1 MGASRA
7 CAASARMVVWSSP
20 TPHFT
25 PKHEWSFRNNA
36 ICGITLPAWLEVL
49 WRRRQH
55 VEWSVYWQRVAFISA
70 IALFNSLLAIVESL
84 LHGRAIARQRVH
96 TRPLFILGHPRT
108 GTTLLHNLLALDV
121 ETFGVCSTFC
131 AGFPSSFLWFERF
144 KSLLSGMVDSKRPMD
159 DMELSL
165 DVPQEVHTHPLTPCY

>member
-1 MGASRA
+1 
-7 CAASARMVVWSSP
+7 MVVWSSP

-36 ICGITLPAWLEVL
+36 ICGITLSAWLEVL

-55 VEWSVYWQRVAFISA
+55 VEWSRYWQRVVFISA
-70 IALFNSLLAIVESL
+70 IALFNSLLAVVEYVIY
-84 LHGRAIARQRVH
+84 GRAIARQRVH

-108 GTTLLHNLLALDV
+108 GTTLLHNLLSLDV

-144 KSLLSGMVDSKRPMD
+144 KSLLSGMCDSKRPMD

-165 DVPQEVHTHPLTPCY
+165 DVPQEVHTVSYRSEASVI